1 MTDPADDSRDRVLLV
16 DDTRT
21 NISILMAAL
30 KDDYKLGVA
39 TNGEKALEYVQ
50 RTPPDL
56 ILLDI
61 MMPEMDGYEVCSRL
75 KGDERTR
82 HIPIIFLTALTEVD
96 EKVKGF
102 ALGAVDYVTKPFE
115 VVEVQAR
122 VRTHLQLERL
132 RRELA
137 AQNLALADAHA
148 RLSRQVVELEGCDRL
163 VRFQMANDS
172 IPAAYQEILAVVQ
185 DVLDIP
191 GAVLYRPSVAG
202 DQLEPRAALGASGAG
217 GLAPASELDLI
228 PAEDTAD
235 GTSHVARAFRE
246 RRPRASSKGEAAIPI
261 VYIDDVL
268 GVIATSGLATSEAEQ
283 EATLGVLW
291 RLAGEAAL
299 VIRAAQVAEDLS
311 AGRLESEDL
320 IALADEEAEAAT
332 P

>member
-1 MTDPADDSRDRVLLV
+1 MTEAADTRDRVLLV
-16 DDTRT
+16 DDTKT

-39 TNGEKALEYVQ
+39 TSGEKALEYVQ

-75 KGDERTR
+75 KGDESTR
-82 HIPIIFLTALTEVD
+82 NIPVIFLTALTEVH

-102 ALGAVDYVTKPFE
+102 SLGAVDYVTKPFE
-115 VVEVQAR
+115 VVEIQAR

-148 RLSRQVVELEGCDRL
+148 RLTRQVKELEGRDRL

-172 IPAAYQEILAVVQ
+172 MPAAYQEILSVTQ
-185 DVLDIP
+185 DVLSIP
-191 GAVLYRPSVAG
+191 RAILYRPSATG
-202 DQLEPRAALGASGAG
+202 ELLEPRAVLAEAGSGR
-217 GLAPASELDLI
+217 LAPASELSQI
-228 PAEDTAD
+228 PAADAAD
-235 GTSHVARAFRE
+235 GTSRLARAFRE
-246 RRPRASSKGEAAIPI
+246 RRPRASSDGDAAIPI
-261 VYIDDVL
+261 VYGDDVL
-268 GVIATSGLATSEAEQ
+268 GVIATSGLATPESEQA
-283 EATLGVLW
+283 ATLGVLW

-299 VIRAAQVAEDLS
+299 VIQAAQVAEDLS
-311 AGRLESEDL
+311 AGRLDADDL
-320 IALADEEAEAAT
+320 LALADEEAEVAA

>member
-1 MTDPADDSRDRVLLV
+1 MTETADTRDRVLLV
-16 DDTRT
+16 DDTKT

-30 KDDYKLGVA
+30 KDEYKLGVA
-39 TNGEKALEYVQ
+39 TSGEKALEYVA

-75 KGDERTR
+75 KGDGNTR
-82 HIPIIFLTALTEVD
+82 HIPVIFLTALTEVD

-115 VVEVQAR
+115 IVEVQAR

-132 RRELA
+132 RRDLA

-148 RLSRQVVELEGCDRL
+148 RLSRQVKELEGRDRL

-172 IPAAYQEILAVVQ
+172 MPAAYREILSVAQ
-185 DVLDIP
+185 DVLGI
-191 GAVLYRPSVAG
+191 ARATLYRPSADG
-202 DQLEPRAALGASGAG
+202 DRLEPRATLSAPEPGK
-217 GLAPASELDLI
+217 LAPDAELDLI
-228 PAEDTAD
+228 PAIEAED
-235 GTSHVARAFRE
+235 GTCRVARAFRD
-246 RRPRASSKGEAAIPI
+246 RRPRASSNGEAAIPI
-261 VYIDDVL
+261 VYGDEVL
-268 GVIATSGLATSEAEQ
+268 GVIATAGLTTSEAEQ
-283 EATLGVLW
+283 EAALGVLW

-311 AGRLESEDL
+311 AGRLDADDL
-320 IALADEEAEAAT
+320 IALADEEAAA